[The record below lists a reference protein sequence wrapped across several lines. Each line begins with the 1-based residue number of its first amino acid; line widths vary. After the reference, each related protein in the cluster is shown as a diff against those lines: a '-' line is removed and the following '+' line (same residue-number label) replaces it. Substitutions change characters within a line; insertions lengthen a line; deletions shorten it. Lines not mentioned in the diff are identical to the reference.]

1 MSRGIVHRLGADDIL
16 TDGLMVKEN
25 SNVLARGLTDN
36 ATDALGV
43 TAGGTGAT
51 TFTDGEFITFSS
63 SSGKFKSS
71 GISLPDTYSKAAM
84 DSFFESKQG
93 GKYQVA
99 FSNVTNAYSMQTFT
113 QVALIPSTTSNLL
126 FSPMPWTF
134 PDFWTVRFIC
144 IGNTV
149 AHGYT
154 VDDRIELYAMTSAD
168 GASNIIRHTAYL
180 QADGTRVGMGW
191 TLMNH
196 YIVKKAGDLLSMTN
210 ATQRANFSLELT
222 AKKFTA

>member
-1 MSRGIVHRLGADDIL
+1 MSRGIIHRLGADDIL

-25 SNVLARGLTDN
+25 SNVITQGLTDN
-36 ATDALGV
+36 ATVALGV
-43 TAGGTGAT
+43 AAGGTGAT

-63 SSGKFKSS
+63 SSGNFKSS
-71 GISLPDTYSKAAM
+71 GVSLPDTYSKAAM

-113 QVALIPSTTSNLL
+113 QVALIPSATGTLL

-154 VDDRIELYAMTSAD
+154 INDRIELAAMFSED
-168 GASNIIRHTAYL
+168 GVSNATRHTAFL
-180 QADGTRVGMGW
+180 QADGTRVGVAW
-191 TLMNH
+191 TLYNH
-196 YIVKKAGDLLSMTN
+196 FIVKKAGTILDMTP
-210 ATQRANFSLELT
+210 ATQRANFSLELS

>member
-1 MSRGIVHRLGADDIL
+1 
-16 TDGLMVKEN
+16 MVKSN
-25 SNVLARGLTDN
+25 SDVIQQGLTDN
-36 ATDALGV
+36 ADVALGV
-43 TAGGTGAT
+43 AAGGTGAT

-84 DSFFESKQG
+84 DSFFEGKTG

-113 QVALIPSTTSNLL
+113 QVALIPSTTGNLL

-144 IGNTV
+144 IGNSV
-149 AHGYT
+149 AHSYT
-154 VDDRIELYAMTSAD
+154 INDRIELYAMTSQD
-168 GASNIIRHTAYL
+168 SASNIIRHTAYL
-180 QADGTRVGMGW
+180 QADGTRVGVGW
-191 TLMNH
+191 TLFDH
-196 YIVKKAGDLLSMTN
+196 YIVKKVGGLLNMSN